1 MQVTDIINIHRVSVR
16 KSEEKSLLGTNYGGW
31 KKNIRIDM
39 R

>member
-1 MQVTDIINIHRVSVR
+1 MQVTEVINIYRVSVR
-16 KSEEKSLLGTNYGGW
+16 KSDEKRLFGTSYGGW